1 MKRFL
6 IVLICISMIFT
17 LVACGRSD
25 TGNNG
30 DAGQTGET
38 KTVKMGYVN
47 WAEGVAM
54 TYLAKASLEDKMGYE
69 VEATM
74 ADVAPIFTS
83 LASGNTDVFV
93 DTWLPVTHASQMER
107 YGDDIDDLGVVVEN
121 AFIGLVVPS
130 YVEANSIEDLND
142 YVDEFGGEIIG
153 IDSGAGIMEAT
164 ERAIEE
170 YGLNY
175 KLLSGSGPT
184 MTAALAKA
192 IESEKAIVVT
202 GWAPHWKFAR
212 FDLKRLE
219 DPKGV
224 YGDVE
229 RIHIS
234 ARKGFVDD
242 MPEVA
247 EFFSNYKFTDEQLG
261 SLMAAIEDHGGEPI
275 EAAREWMLENEEL
288 VNSWL
293 PVK

>member
-1 MKRFL
+1 
-6 IVLICISMIFT
+6 
-17 LVACGRSD
+17 
-25 TGNNG
+25 
-30 DAGQTGET
+30 
-38 KTVKMGYVN
+38 
-47 WAEGVAM
+47 
-54 TYLAKASLEDKMGYE
+54 
-69 VEATM
+69 
-74 ADVAPIFTS
+74 
-83 LASGNTDVFV
+83 
-93 DTWLPVTHASQMER
+93 
-107 YGDDIDDLGVVVEN
+107 
-121 AFIGLVVPS
+121 
-130 YVEANSIEDLND
+130 
-142 YVDEFGGEIIG
+142 
-153 IDSGAGIMEAT
+153 
-164 ERAIEE
+164 
-170 YGLNY
+170 
-175 KLLSGSGPT
+175 